1 MSFRQ
6 KTYGV
11 LKGKFLVEEDALKN
25 WIFILF
31 LAFLALMMISSS
43 HSVDRKVQRIA
54 KLNRQKKEMRSEF
67 IALSS
72 ELMKMK
78 MESKI
83 VEKLEEKGLFVS
95 EEPPVKIKILK

>member
-1 MSFRQ
+1 MSFKQ
-6 KTYGV
+6 KTYSV